1 MMSQY
6 ADDGALRPQDRVGL
20 DAYLRSTDRAGTWP
34 AGAQP
39 FFSGREAHVNAFRD
53 MLRCMVDGER
63 MNLAFIIHGAVGAG
77 KSALLHQ
84 LAADMGG
91 LPEAGARPWLPVR
104 LARSDT
110 ASSHAAE
117 RAANRAAAARLA
129 QQGTEAI
136 RQAAERA
143 QAVVQRALG
152 DHPDASGARNEALD
166 LIDDLGDGLSDP
178 SRADDRDWRVRD
190 LVDRAGSGV
199 RRTLHAALRRGFG
212 AFGVSLGP
220 APDFP
225 DEGIADVVAANL
237 GLWQEHRIV
246 FFIDEAQN
254 LNPDSESA
262 KDLLQTIYQGD
273 AGVAVG
279 LCFGGL
285 PDTEDTLMKMGISRL
300 PDGHVQGLAPLPV
313 GDAEKVVRRAFK
325 QFGVRGG
332 EGWAKPLAERS
343 CGWPQHIQR
352 HLAAALAAIRDTG
365 TDAERADFAK
375 AVREGDLRREDYYR
389 RRRRSMR
396 DHVDAAVGVVQAF
409 AQVPGGSLR
418 NTEIAQAAGLSDD
431 PEGYRDFRLAAVRA
445 GLLAEVAD
453 SGGAER
459 YRVPIPS
466 FAAFLREE
474 PAEPIPLLGEPVGA
488 KHPAQRP
495 AN

>member
-1 MMSQY
+1 MMPQY
-6 ADDGALRPQDRVGL
+6 VDDGALRPQDGVGL
-20 DAYLRSTDRAGTWP
+20 DAYLRTTDRAGAWP

-39 FFSGREAHVNAFRD
+39 FFSGREGNINAFRD

-63 MNLAFIIHGAVGAG
+63 MNLVFIIHGAVGAG

-91 LPEAGARPWLPVR
+91 LSEAGGQPWLPVR

-110 ASSHAAE
+110 ASPHAAE
-117 RAANRAAAARLA
+117 RAANRAAAALLA
-129 QQGTEAI
+129 QQGNEAI

-143 QAVVQRALG
+143 QSVIQRALE
-152 DHPDASGARNEALD
+152 DHPDVSGSRREALN
-166 LIDDLGDGLSDP
+166 LINDLGEGLSDP
-178 SRADDRDWRVRD
+178 SGADDRDWRVRD

-220 APDFP
+220 APGLP
-225 DEGIADVVAANL
+225 DEGIADVVAANP

-285 PDTEDTLMKMGISRL
+285 PDTEDVLMKMGISRL
-300 PDGHVQGLAPLPV
+300 PDGRIQGLAPLPV

-332 EGWAKPLAERS
+332 EGWARPLAERS
-343 CGWPQHIQR
+343 CGWPQHVQR
-352 HLAAALAAIRDTG
+352 HLAAALAAIQDAG
-365 TDAERADFAK
+365 MDAERADFAK

-396 DHVDAAVGVVQAF
+396 DYVDAAVGVAEAF
-409 AQVPGGSLR
+409 AQEPEGSLR
-418 NTEIAQAAGLSDD
+418 NPEIAHAAGLSDD

-474 PAEPIPLLGEPVGA
+474 PAEPIPTLDGPTGA
-488 KHPAQRP
+488 NPPSQRP
-495 AN
+495 AG